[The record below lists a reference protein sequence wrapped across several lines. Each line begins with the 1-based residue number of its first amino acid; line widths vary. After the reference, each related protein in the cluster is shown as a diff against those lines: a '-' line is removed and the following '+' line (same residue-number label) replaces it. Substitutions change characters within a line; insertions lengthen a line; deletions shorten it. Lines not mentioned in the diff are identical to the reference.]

1 MPDHPPDHIGWAL
14 HRAFQVW
21 RGEFTTAMITAGH
34 GWFGQARANLMQHIG
49 PNGVRQGDL
58 VARAGLTKQAVQ
70 QFVDELVADGLVLR
84 TPDDSDG
91 RARRIVLTT
100 AGTAAMRDA
109 DRIKAKI
116 EAAWRRRLGSAE
128 FDRLAVLLRSVVD
141 GPRDQGTGD

>member
-1 MPDHPPDHIGWAL
+1 
-14 HRAFQVW
+14 
-21 RGEFTTAMITAGH
+21 
-34 GWFGQARANLMQHIG
+34 
-49 PNGVRQGDL
+49 
-58 VARAGLTKQAVQ
+58 
-70 QFVDELVADGLVLR
+70 LVADGLVLR